1 MVPMQLRALAT
12 AVVGTALLTACA
24 PEVAEQQT
32 DRALLHPAAGGDGDS
47 WKDTSGQEYRLGMV
61 NAPEQDECFGP
72 EATAERAS
80 LVADGFRADVY
91 STDRYDRRVAVV
103 TTADGVNVNVHLARR
118 GFADDRYL
126 EQFRSEN
133 PSLAAEL
140 EPAFAAAKAERAGLW
155 GAC

>member
-1 MVPMQLRALAT
+1 MPMPARTTTLL
-12 AVVGTALLTACA
+12 VVALLSGCASGA
-24 PEVAEQQT
+24 PEPST
-32 DRALLHPAAGGDGDS
+32 DGALLRPAPGGDGDS
-47 WKDTSGQEYRLGMV
+47 WRDTSGQEYRLGMV
-61 NAPEQDECFGP
+61 NAPEQDECFGA
-72 EATAERAS
+72 EATAERQR

-91 STDRYDRRVAVV
+91 STDRYGRRVAEIR
-103 TTADGVNVNVHLARR
+103 TADGLDVNVHLARR

-133 PSLAAEL
+133 PALAALL